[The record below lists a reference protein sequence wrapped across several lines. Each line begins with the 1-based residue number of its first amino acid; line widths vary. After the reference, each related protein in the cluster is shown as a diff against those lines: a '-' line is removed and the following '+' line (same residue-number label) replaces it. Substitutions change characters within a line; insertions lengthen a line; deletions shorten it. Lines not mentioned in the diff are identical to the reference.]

1 MRIRTAAGRCIA
13 LIALAAGPAF
23 ATTYIVD
30 DSSTIPFES
39 QVVTRWRNTT
49 GAYRQLGSEI
59 EGGAT
64 VSIRLNLQPW
74 LNRNG
79 RVYLALPQQ
88 PVGVVNVEWAT
99 QGRLLPGKLQ
109 SGERT
114 LVYAGPIR
122 SGFIEDNFTVQR
134 RRRRP
139 PGRGRAAPAIPFRNR
154 RRLIPMRKLHSL
166 PLAFAA
172 MIAAVACVPAPAS
185 GQGFATMVSPPRF
198 ELDGKAGQTQRQV
211 IEITNA
217 DNSRRSTA
225 CVPPTG
231 RSTRMPWCG

>member
-1 MRIRTAAGRCIA
+1 MPGQMSRWMGA
-13 LIALAAGPAF
+13 LIALMALGATWSAD

-49 GAYRQLGSEI
+49 GANRQLSSEI

-79 RVYLALPQQ
+79 RIYLALPQQ

-122 SGFIEDNFTVQR
+122 SGFIEDNFTVRVVADGR
-134 RRRRP
+134 RV
-139 PGRGRAAPAIPFRNR
+139 AA
-154 RRLIPMRKLHSL
+154 
-166 PLAFAA
+166 
-172 MIAAVACVPAPAS
+172 
-185 GQGFATMVSPPRF
+185 
-198 ELDGKAGQTQRQV
+198 TQRLQFHF
-211 IEITNA
+211 EI
-217 DNSRRSTA
+217 D
-225 CVPPTG
+225 VD
-231 RSTRMPWCG
+231 